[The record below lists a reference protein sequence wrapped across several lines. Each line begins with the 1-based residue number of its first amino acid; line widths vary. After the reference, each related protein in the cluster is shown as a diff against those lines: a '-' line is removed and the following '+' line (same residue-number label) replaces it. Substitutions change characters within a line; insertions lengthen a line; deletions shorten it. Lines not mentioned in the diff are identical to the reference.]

1 MALKI
6 GRLVGNHRIA
16 DGVGLIEG
24 IVGEVVNF
32 IVDGLGGGFGD
43 AICDAA
49 LDVPLR
55 ITVDEGI
62 PLLFDLLGLFL
73 RDGPAHHIR
82 LSQRITA

>member
-1 MALKI
+1 MALEI

-32 IVDGLGGGFGD
+32 IVDGFGGGFGD
-43 AICDAA
+43 AAGDAA

-55 ITVDEGI
+55 IAVDEGI
-62 PLLFDLLGLFL
+62 PLLFNLLGLFL
-73 RDGPAHHIR
+73 RDGPTHHIR
-82 LSQRITA
+82 LAQGITA